1 MRKIFLLTNILFGLT
16 LAVPAFAE
24 VEIDNPWVRA
34 TVPQQQST
42 GAFMTITSDVDARLL
57 EVRSPAAE
65 TVELHTMEM
74 EGDVMR
80 MRSVDTIDLFAGEA
94 VELRPG
100 SFHVMLIGLV
110 EQAKEG
116 NMIPLTLIVE
126 NADGEKTLEIE
137 AEVRGLAQHDGH
149 HGH

>member
-1 MRKIFLLTNILFGLT
+1 MKKTVLLATVLFGLS
-16 LAVPAFAE
+16 LATPAFAE
-24 VEIDNPWVRA
+24 VDIDNPWVRS

-74 EGDVMR
+74 EDDVMR
-80 MRSVDTIDLFAGEA
+80 MRSVDTIELTAGEP

-116 NMIPLTLIVE
+116 DTIPLTLVFE
-126 NADGEKTLEIE
+126 SAEGEQTLDIE
-137 AEVRGLAQHDGH
+137 AEVRALTQRHDHSGH
-149 HGH
+149 